1 MDAHEIANTLFYLE
15 YVLKAVQSSAEELDA
30 HQKATLCQ
38 EAIQEIR
45 RCIQQQNLQEYYA
58 ALQEG
63 LGNEMARLEEFY

>member
-15 YVLKAVQSSAEELDA
+15 YVLKALRSSAEELDIN
-30 HQKATLCQ
+30 QRNTLCQ

-45 RCIQQQNLQEYYA
+45 RCIQQQNLQEHYA

-63 LGNEMARLEEFY
+63 LGNEMSRLEEFY

>member
-15 YVLKAVQSSAEELDA
+15 YVLKALQSSAGELDA
-30 HQKATLCQ
+30 QQKATLCQ

-45 RCIQQQNLQEYYA
+45 MCIQQQNLQDYYA

-63 LGNEMARLEEFY
+63 LGDEMARLEEFY

>member
-15 YVLKAVQSSAEELDA
+15 YVLKALQSSAEELDA
-30 HQKATLCQ
+30 QQKATLCQ

-45 RCIQQQNLQEYYA
+45 KCIQQQNLQDYYA

-63 LGNEMARLEEFY
+63 LGDEMARLEEFY

>member
-15 YVLKAVQSSAEELDA
+15 YVLKALQSSAEELDA

-45 RCIQQQNLQEYYA
+45 RCIHEQNLQDYYA

-63 LGNEMARLEEFY
+63 LGDEMARLEEFY

>member
-15 YVLKAVQSSAEELDA
+15 YVLKVLQSSAEELDA
-30 HQKATLCQ
+30 QQKANLCQ

-45 RCIQQQNLQEYYA
+45 SCIRQQNLQDYYA

-63 LGNEMARLEEFY
+63 LGDEMARLEEFY